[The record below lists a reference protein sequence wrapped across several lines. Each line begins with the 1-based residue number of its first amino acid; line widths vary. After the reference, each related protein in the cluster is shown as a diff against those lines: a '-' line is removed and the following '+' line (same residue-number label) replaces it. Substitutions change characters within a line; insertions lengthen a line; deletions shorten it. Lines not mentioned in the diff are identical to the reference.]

1 MHKGIILAGGLATR
15 LYPCTKVISKH
26 LLPIYDKPMI
36 FYSLSTLM
44 LSGVKDILIITDR
57 NNVQNYKKLLGY
69 GNSYGV
75 KIDYEMQNKPEGIA
89 QAFLIGEKF
98 IRNESCTL
106 ILGDN
111 FFYGHDLSR
120 KIKRTSNLGAK
131 IFLHPVKNPEK
142 YGVAKIKKKK
152 IIKIIEKP
160 KKYVSNL
167 VVTGLYHYDKNVVKY
182 CKLLKKSKRNEYEI
196 TDLNNIYLKNNKLKY
211 EILGRGY
218 TWLDAGSFDDLLDV
232 SLFVRTIQHRQGNLI
247 GKPEEV
253 AINQRLI
260 SKK

>member
-1 MHKGIILAGGLATR
+1 MYKGIILAGGLGTR
-15 LYPCTKVISKH
+15 LSPCTKVISKH

-44 LSGVKDILIITDR
+44 LAGIRDILIISDQY
-57 NNVQNYKKLLGY
+57 NIQNYKKLLKN

-75 KIDYEMQNKPEGIA
+75 KIIYEIQHKPEGIA

-98 IRNESCTL
+98 INNQGCTL

-111 FFYGHDLSR
+111 FFYGYDLSK
-120 KIKRTSNLGAK
+120 KIKYTKNLGAK

-142 YGVAKIKKKK
+142 YGVVKMKKKK

-160 KKYVSNL
+160 KKYISNF

-196 TDLNNIYLKNNKLKY
+196 TDLNNIYLKKKKLKY

-218 TWLDAGSFDDLLDV
+218 TWLDAGSFDELLDV
-232 SLFVRTIQHRQGNLI
+232 SLFVRTIQQRQGNLI
-247 GKPEEV
+247 GEPREIAKSQK
-253 AINQRLI
+253 IIL
-260 SKK
+260 

>member
-1 MHKGIILAGGLATR
+1 
-15 LYPCTKVISKH
+15 
-26 LLPIYDKPMI
+26 
-36 FYSLSTLM
+36 
-44 LSGVKDILIITDR
+44 
-57 NNVQNYKKLLGY
+57 
-69 GNSYGV
+69 
-75 KIDYEMQNKPEGIA
+75 
-89 QAFLIGEKF
+89 
-98 IRNESCTL
+98 
-106 ILGDN
+106 
-111 FFYGHDLSR
+111 LSR
-120 KIKRTSNLGAK
+120 KIKRTSNSGAK

-160 KKYVSNL
+160 KKYISNL

>member
-1 MHKGIILAGGLATR
+1 MHKGIILAGGLGTR

-75 KIDYEMQNKPEGIA
+75 KIDYEVQNKPEGIA

-98 IRNESCTL
+98 IKNESCTL

-120 KIKRTSNLGAK
+120 KIKRTSNSGAK

-152 IIKIIEKP
+152 N
-160 KKYVSNL
+160 Y
-167 VVTGLYHYDKNVVKY
+167 KNY
-182 CKLLKKSKRNEYEI
+182 
-196 TDLNNIYLKNNKLKY
+196 
-211 EILGRGY
+211 
-218 TWLDAGSFDDLLDV
+218 
-232 SLFVRTIQHRQGNLI
+232 
-247 GKPEEV
+247 
-253 AINQRLI
+253 
-260 SKK
+260 